1 MKICVIDSW
10 PNLKFSAEREFIRR
24 LCIAAKRTGIEC
36 VPVVTSEE
44 ILNAEPQL
52 VLASH
57 EFTAKLTSYNTIGLM
72 WSPPSF
78 YRNDKK
84 RIRSILSYDGYLVG
98 SEQVKTFISDL
109 LHGLSSSVEKPCSD
123 FYFLPSCQRW
133 LDRPATRIEGRSLMY
148 AGIHWDGMRHGGL
161 FYKLHQMGI
170 LNCYGP
176 SNSWAHVSGSY
187 HGTIPFDGDSLMNT
201 IHKHGISLC
210 IHKKE
215 HRRADTPSMRL
226 FEAAA
231 AESLIITDDIC
242 FAKKTFGDTAFYLD
256 DHMTEAEKAYFIKD
270 KVEWANAHPHDAADM
285 AIASREIFERN
296 WALEVLLPK
305 VCQFGDSLS
314 VKSSFTKDVVE
325 AFSKPSL
332 DVIIRCGSRPEK
344 VVLRAINCVLN
355 QANLDPTVILVDYS
369 NGSTFS
375 YLSDHPS
382 KRIRYVP
389 SRLTGYRSTALWDG
403 LKNVES
409 DYFAVLDDDDTV
421 EDSHWHELI
430 KALENEC
437 FSSQRL
443 MAYCGVI
450 RIEEDGAL
458 IDAINFSG
466 PLSMTINETK
476 ELKFLDFFDPDRLLV
491 LDNYIQSN
499 AWVAHKSILNQLSLD
514 DPLLTVAEDMYLYLE
529 MLFHTDFVFVPKQT
543 ANWHWRSKSED
554 NSMLKVDQETWQAC
568 IERIFYRLDNKILR
582 NLTFKSARTSA
593 KSRIESNILSS
604 ADPYKPLVFDNNR
617 ELQLH
622 TINATNQCE
631 GFHVSELHGIW
642 TNSDFAWFVGYLHD
656 FVNCVSVNLSIQLPP
671 HFSGRD
677 QKAEVFVNGIPI
689 FSDSVPQW
697 TTVNID
703 QSVQFKEPLNSITVL
718 LICESIFKPS
728 EHGESC
734 DDRILGIHVGRF
746 MVTPVERILLSDKVE
761 SNPVARES
769 NFGSG
774 HNLLSRPMGFH
785 LTSATSYAKNGNY
798 IKALDLVT
806 EFIKFKADR
815 GIALKSTE
823 SLLIEKIKELCDPRD

>member
-24 LCIAAKRTGIEC
+24 LCIAAKRMDIEC

-44 ILNAEPQL
+44 IVNAEPEL

-57 EFTAKLTSYNTIGLM
+57 EFSAKLTSYNTIGLM
-72 WSPPSF
+72 WSPPTF

-109 LHGLSSSVEKPCSD
+109 LHGLPRSVEKPCSD

-133 LDRPATRIEGRSLMY
+133 LNRPATRIGGRSLMY

-176 SNSWAHVSGSY
+176 SDSWTHVRGSY

-215 HRRADTPSMRL
+215 HRKANTPSMRL

-231 AESLIITDDIC
+231 AENLIITDDMC

-256 DHMTEAEKAYFIKD
+256 AHMTEAEKAYFIKD

-314 VKSSFTKDVVE
+314 IKSSFAKDVVQ
-325 AFSKPSL
+325 ALNKPSL

-344 VVLRAINCVLN
+344 VVLRAIDCVLN
-355 QANLDPTVILVDYS
+355 QANVDSSVILVDYS
-369 NGSTFS
+369 DGSTFS
-375 YLSDHPS
+375 HLSDHPS
-382 KRIRYVP
+382 KRIKHVP
-389 SRLTGYRSTALWDG
+389 SRRTGYRSTALWDG
-403 LKNVES
+403 LKNVGS

-421 EDSHWHELI
+421 GYSHWYELI
-430 KALENEC
+430 NALENDS
-437 FSSQRL
+437 FSSQPL

-499 AWVAHKSILNQLSLD
+499 AWVARKSILNKLSLD
-514 DPLLTVAEDMYLYLE
+514 DPLLIVAEDMYLYLE
-529 MLFHTDFVFVPKQT
+529 MLFHTDFVFVPRQT

-582 NLTFKSARTSA
+582 NLTFKSARISA
-593 KSRIESNILSS
+593 RSHIESNILSS
-604 ADPYKPLVFDNNR
+604 VDSYKPLVFDWNA

-622 TINATNQCE
+622 AINATNQYE
-631 GFHVSELHGIW
+631 GFHASELHGIW
-642 TNSDFAWFVGYLHD
+642 TDSDFAWFVGYFHD
-656 FVNCVSVNLSIQLPP
+656 FVDCVSVSMSIQLPP

-677 QKAEVFVNGIPI
+677 QKADVFINGIPV
-689 FSDSVPQW
+689 FSDLAPQW
-697 TTVNID
+697 KTMNID
-703 QSVQFKEPLNSITVL
+703 QRVEFKEPLNSLTVL
-718 LICESIFKPS
+718 LICESIFQPS

-734 DDRILGIHVGRF
+734 DDRKLGIHVSRF
-746 MVTPVERILLSDKVE
+746 MVTPAERIPLSDNIE
-761 SNPVARES
+761 SNLDAK
-769 NFGSG
+769 GSKIDPS
-774 HNLLSRPMGFH
+774 HSFLSKPMGFY
-785 LTSATSYAKNGNY
+785 LTSAISHAKHGNY
-798 IKALDLVT
+798 IKALDLVS
-806 EFIKFKADR
+806 EFIQFKADR
-815 GIALKSTE
+815 GIALKNTE